1 MLAYII
7 KSSLLLI
14 LFYAFFILFMRK
26 TTFFRFN
33 RMALMLGTVT
43 CMLLPLAN
51 FSMEMIPGAEVL
63 PRLVIPEITVT
74 GETMEE
80 TGTSFNWTLLLT
92 GLYLAGAT
100 VVFILTLVSLVKTLV
115 VIHQNKSIG
124 THEGRISIVDSDFP
138 SFSFLRN
145 IVISREDYVN
155 NPVILQHEIAHVK
168 CHHSVDLLLFSA
180 VTVLHWFNPLVWI
193 IRSEL
198 KMLHEYEADE
208 TVINKGIDATQ
219 YQLLLVK
226 KAVGTQRFQLA
237 NGFNH
242 TKLKNRITMM
252 QMSRTNK
259 WAGLGYILC
268 LPMLFGALCFCTNQ
282 PDEKE
287 DDSLHTSEIETKAN
301 EVQAVPFQ
309 DLEETP
315 LFNGQGANE
324 FSKWVSERLV
334 YPESAKS
341 AGIQGRV
348 LVSFTISAEGKV
360 TDVNLIKGIDEA
372 LDAEAIRVVSQ
383 SPDWT
388 PGKQNGHPVPV
399 LFAFPIIFTIE

>member
-33 RMALMLGTVT
+33 RMALMLGTAT

-51 FSMEMIPGAEVL
+51 FRMGMIPGAEVL

-74 GETMEE
+74 GGTMEE

-92 GLYLAGAT
+92 GLYLAGAA
-100 VVFILTLVSLVKTLV
+100 VVFILTLVSLMKTLV

-124 THEGRISIVDSDFP
+124 TQEERISIVDSDFP

-168 CHHSVDLLLFSA
+168 CRHSVDLLFFSA
-180 VTVLHWFNPLVWI
+180 VTILHWFNPLVWI

-208 TVINKGIDATQ
+208 AVINKGIDVTQ

-315 LFNGQGANE
+315 LFNGQDANE

-360 TDVNLIKGIDEA
+360 TNVNLIKGIDEA

-399 LFAFPIIFTIE
+399 LYTFPIIFMIK